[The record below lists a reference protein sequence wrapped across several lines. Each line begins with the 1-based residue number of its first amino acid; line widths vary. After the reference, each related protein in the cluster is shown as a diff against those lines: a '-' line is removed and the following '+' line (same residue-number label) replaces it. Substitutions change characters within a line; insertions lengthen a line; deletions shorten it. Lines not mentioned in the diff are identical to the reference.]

1 MRKGGPNILRWIS
14 IGLMLAA
21 VALLFY
27 EIVAYSRQRARMPM
41 GLTVAGVPVGGLN
54 QTAALER
61 LLQTYSTPV
70 ELHYSDQIILLS
82 PASVGFTLDTEV
94 MLAAAELIRTGTD
107 FWSGFWDF
115 LWNRPGEGQSIP
127 LRAEYSRT
135 QLETALQDIASRYDE
150 PPIPPRP
157 IPGTPSFRPGE
168 PGRVLSLDRSIELVG
183 EILNSPTNRRV
194 VLPVISSSPS
204 STSMDI
210 LETLLKQNI
219 DVANFDGLVVM
230 HVMDLRNGNEMHFS
244 YYRNADISSD
254 PDIAFTAASI
264 IKIGIMVSY
273 YRYYDEPLDDEA
285 ATWMWEMITE
295 SENGPADWL
304 MEKLDEDRGPLIVT
318 ETLQELGLESTF
330 LAGYFYPGAP
340 LLQILQTPGNQRFDV
355 NTSPDIYNQTTA
367 SEIGIL
373 LGDIYACAHGEGALI
388 AAFPELITADE
399 CSNMLDYLS
408 ANNIGILIEAGV
420 PEGTR
425 VAHKHGWTSSP
436 METLGDVGIVF
447 SPGGDYV
454 FSLFLWD
461 QDEMIWQPTSR
472 LFSDMAR
479 AVYNFFNP
487 PSTATGG

>member
-1 MRKGGPNILRWIS
+1 
-14 IGLMLAA
+14 
-21 VALLFY
+21 
-27 EIVAYSRQRARMPM
+27 
-41 GLTVAGVPVGGLN
+41 
-54 QTAALER
+54 
-61 LLQTYSTPV
+61 TYSTPV

-135 QLETALQDIASRYDE
+135 QLEAALQDIASRYDE